1 MVMTR
6 KLNTEVIGLK
16 TIRMNKPTKWQ
27 SAINVIHRNWCRD
40 NGYPTNWY
48 RARYGRPPMHKR
60 KGTSEQIEKR

>member
-1 MVMTR
+1 
-6 KLNTEVIGLK
+6 
-16 TIRMNKPTKWQ
+16 MNKPTKWQ

-60 KGTSEQIEKR
+60 KGTSEQIEKGKNERLLCCRI